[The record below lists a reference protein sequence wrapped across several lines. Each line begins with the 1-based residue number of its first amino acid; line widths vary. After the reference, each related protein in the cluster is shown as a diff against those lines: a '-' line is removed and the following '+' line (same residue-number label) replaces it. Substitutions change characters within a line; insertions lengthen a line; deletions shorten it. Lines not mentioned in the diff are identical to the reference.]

1 VVFTEHVDEH
11 WLSIEQVVPGVLLFE
26 LAGESDLSGDRL
38 GRELEEA
45 LGAGADGIVVDCS
58 RLAFL
63 DTRTIDGLLSA
74 LTALGERL
82 VVVAPGGEV
91 RRVLELTGLEGV
103 LHLCETRAEALDALG
118 VDSRS

>member
-1 VVFTEHVDEH
+1 MVFTEHVDEH

-45 LGAGADGIVVDCS
+45 LGTGADGIVVDCS

-63 DTRTIDGLLSA
+63 DTRTIDGLLST

-91 RRVLELTGLEGV
+91 RRVLELTGLERV
-103 LHLCETRAEALDALG
+103 LHLCETRAEALHALG
-118 VDSRS
+118 VDSS

>member
-1 VVFTEHVDEH
+1 MLDSEQVDEH

-26 LAGESDLSGDRL
+26 LAGESDLSGDRF

-45 LGAGADGIVVDCS
+45 LGTGADGIVVDCS

-74 LTALGERL
+74 LSALGERL
-82 VVVAPGGEV
+82 VVVAPRGEV
-91 RRVLELTGLEGV
+91 RRVLELSGLEGV
-103 LHLCETRAEALDALG
+103 FHLCETRAEALLALG
-118 VDSRS
+118 VNSA